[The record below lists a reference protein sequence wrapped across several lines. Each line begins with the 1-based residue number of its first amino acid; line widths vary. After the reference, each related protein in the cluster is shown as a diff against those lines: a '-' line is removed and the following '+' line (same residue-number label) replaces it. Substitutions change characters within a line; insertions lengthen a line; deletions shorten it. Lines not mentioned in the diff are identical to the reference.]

1 MEEGHKER
9 CGSRVPQIKS
19 SWADSGQCP
28 QNHNNI
34 TGSANLNCMCV
45 NTSSCPHMKG
55 KSFIR
60 GAVSITHQIP
70 HQPIIKLTFCV
81 VFVGL
86 GAIELESLR
95 CVKVKA
101 TKSTQDTAR
110 VQLTSI
116 TYIFYTPQPAECGW
130 RQG

>member
-1 MEEGHKER
+1 MGHKERESEGERVEGGDKER

-60 GAVSITHQIP
+60 GAVSTHP
-70 HQPIIKLTFCV
+70 LNHTSTDHKVNF
-81 VFVGL
+81 
-86 GAIELESLR
+86 LR
-95 CVKVKA
+95 GIRW
-101 TKSTQDTAR
+101 S
-110 VQLTSI
+110 
-116 TYIFYTPQPAECGW
+116 W
-130 RQG
+130 RH